1 MITLY
6 TYLTDKSKVKYLV
19 ESEKIHNVKIK
30 YIVGEK
36 WNHYVEK
43 IYVMKEVI
51 KNMKDDEIVSFIDSY
66 DTLINTE
73 NLTTKMYETFKKHN
87 KEILFGSELCG
98 YPEKYKTKMDA
109 MQNPCQTNHVY
120 LNAGGYIGYVR
131 ALKEMYHWKSEPEIV
146 EICNDGGDQSYYI
159 EYMLAHPEKVGLD
172 NCAEIFL
179 NMHAVEWKQI
189 EINKEGKLVNKELK
203 NIPCIVHF
211 NGGSW
216 QTEKRENILS
226 VIIEKKRAKQEGGN
240 LENYEQIK
248 TVVCK
253 RQLPPPPP
261 PPSSPSSSSL
271 HTPEQI
277 TWNTL
282 GLDCHVFYINL
293 KRREDRKKEME
304 EQLKKYGIPAER
316 FEAIDRP
323 EPTKGIV
330 GCTQSH
336 MEVLKL
342 AKKRNYQ
349 NVFILE
355 DDFEFNVEPAK
366 LMKQLYQLKSNN
378 IRFDVCMLGY
388 KLEKGED
395 TKYEF
400 LKRAYK
406 TQSASAYLIRRE
418 FYQKIIDLYEWA
430 IPMLESTGEHW
441 NYANDQV
448 WNRLKPEALWYC
460 IHPRVGK
467 QRDGYSDNSEIY
479 TIYDC

>member
-1 MITLY
+1 MITVY
-6 TYLTDKSKVKYLV
+6 TYLTDKTKVKNLV

-36 WNHYVEK
+36 WNHHMDK
-43 IYVMKEVI
+43 INVMKEVT
-51 KNMKDDEIVSFIDSY
+51 KQMKDDEIISFINSY

-73 NLTTKMYETFKKHN
+73 NLIPRMYEKFKEYN
-87 KEILFGSELCG
+87 KEILFSSELYA
-98 YPEKYKTKMDA
+98 YPEKYKEKLDKLCKDSQIT
-109 MQNPCQTNHVY
+109 TNHKY
-120 LNAGGYIGYVR
+120 LNGGGYIGYVG
-131 ALKEMYHWKSEPEIV
+131 ALKTMYNWKSANEIMN
-146 EICNDGGDQSYYI
+146 ITRDGGDQNYYI
-159 EYMLAHPEKVGLD
+159 EYMLENPEKVGLD
-172 NCAEIFL
+172 TCAEIFL
-179 NMHAVEWKQI
+179 NMHGIDWKQI
-189 EINKEGKLVNKELK
+189 EINEEGKIVNKEL
-203 NIPCIVHF
+203 NNVPCVVHF

-216 QTEKRENILS
+216 QTEKRENIIS
-226 VIIEKKRAKQEGGN
+226 VIIEKKKKKERGDLKT
-240 LENYEQIK
+240 YEQIK

-253 RQLPPPPP
+253 QQKPKKIPQEPCF
-261 PPSSPSSSSL
+261 
-271 HTPEQI
+271 EK
-277 TWNTL
+277 TWESF

-349 NVFILE
+349 TVLILE
-355 DDFEFNVEPAK
+355 DDFEFTLEPSE
-366 LMKQLYQLKSNN
+366 LMSALYQLKENN

-388 KLEKGED
+388 KLEQGED
-395 TKYEF
+395 TEYGF
-400 LKRAYK
+400 LKRAYV
-406 TQSASAYLIRRE
+406 TQSASAYLVRRE

-430 IPMLESTGEHW
+430 IPLLESTGEHW

-460 IHPRVGK
+460 IYPRVGK
-467 QRDGYSDNSEIY
+467 QRDGYSDNSETY